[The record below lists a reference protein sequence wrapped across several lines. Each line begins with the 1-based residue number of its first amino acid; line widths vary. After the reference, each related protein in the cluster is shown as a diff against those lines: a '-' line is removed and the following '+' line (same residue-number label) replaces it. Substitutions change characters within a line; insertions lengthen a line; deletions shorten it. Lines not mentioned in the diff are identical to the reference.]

1 MNFGVKILMMR
12 SNVFLNFV
20 YQMMRIVNE
29 MLELGR
35 MHKEHFS
42 VTLPEE
48 WDLYSLRVV
57 FRGDVRTNYN
67 EEEYGV

>member
-1 MNFGVKILMMR
+1 
-12 SNVFLNFV
+12 
-20 YQMMRIVNE
+20 MMRIVNE

-35 MHKEHFS
+35 MHKEYFS